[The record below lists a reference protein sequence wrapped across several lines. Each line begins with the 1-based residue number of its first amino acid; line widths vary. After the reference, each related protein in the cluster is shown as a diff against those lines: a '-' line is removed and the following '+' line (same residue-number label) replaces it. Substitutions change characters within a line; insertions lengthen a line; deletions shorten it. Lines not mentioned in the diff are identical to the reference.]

1 MTCMATC
8 EQKQNFVKKR
18 IFRYLDITTEKPES
32 DSEDDERNVKQ
43 HKRKEEIEFLVHV
56 DPDELEGMEVVW
68 QMYEQTSPNQ
78 Y

>member
-1 MTCMATC
+1 MI
-8 EQKQNFVKKR
+8 NDVHGH
-18 IFRYLDITTEKPES
+18 LDITTEKPES